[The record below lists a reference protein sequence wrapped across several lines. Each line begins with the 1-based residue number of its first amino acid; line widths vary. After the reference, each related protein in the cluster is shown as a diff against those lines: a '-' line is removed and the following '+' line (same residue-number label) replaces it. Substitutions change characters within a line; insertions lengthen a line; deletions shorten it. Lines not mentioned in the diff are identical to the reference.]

1 MLFITECQINVLN
14 LYMSKWITILT
25 LMMYHLNIKSLLSKH
40 LSITTILFRRRYYIV
55 KDITEG
61 SFMWNFL
68 CTFYSSNLVYGLQV
82 RWEASMHT
90 QYALIYDLCRN
101 KDTRFII
108 CFTVNQK
115 KINETKISMLHC
127 SEKSILHYRTG
138 TINTVQDR
146 YNKYSTGQVQ

>member
-90 QYALIYDLCRN
+90 QYALIYDLCGIKTYGLLYASQLIR
-101 KDTRFII
+101 KKSMKQKYQ
-108 CFTVNQK
+108 CYTVLRSQYY
-115 KINETKISMLHC
+115 I
-127 SEKSILHYRTG
+127 
-138 TINTVQDR
+138 
-146 YNKYSTGQVQ
+146 TGQVQ